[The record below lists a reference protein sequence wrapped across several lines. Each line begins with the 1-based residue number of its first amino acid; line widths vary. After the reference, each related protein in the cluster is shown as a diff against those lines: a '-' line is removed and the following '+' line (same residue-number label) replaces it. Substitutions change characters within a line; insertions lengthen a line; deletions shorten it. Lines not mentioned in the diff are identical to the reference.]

1 MISPAPPLHPLA
13 RRSIVFTSLGV
24 LHLLPVLG
32 GLLGMRYGL
41 RAVAAI
47 RASGGAWRGEQ
58 AAFRSL
64 FIGLLSAIVSTALL
78 CLAIIVYRA
87 FNRKNERRNEEA
99 VKKSEIQLAYE
110 AVHTYADRHEGR
122 LPPDI
127 ATLVRDGL
135 LLPQSVTSY
144 RKPDGAIAL
153 RLAVRGT
160 WAAVTNQEHTLCVEA
175 EEPASSGRIPRVYM
189 DGRFEFLTPR

>member
-78 CLAIIVYRA
+78 CLAIIVYQRLQPGRTSGA
-87 FNRKNERRNEEA
+87 TRRPSRSRNPA
-99 VKKSEIQLAYE
+99 RL
-110 AVHTYADRHEGR
+110 RGR
-122 LPPDI
+122 PHLRRPP
-127 ATLVRDGL
+127 
-135 LLPQSVTSY
+135 
-144 RKPDGAIAL
+144 
-153 RLAVRGT
+153 
-160 WAAVTNQEHTLCVEA
+160 
-175 EEPASSGRIPRVYM
+175 
-189 DGRFEFLTPR
+189 